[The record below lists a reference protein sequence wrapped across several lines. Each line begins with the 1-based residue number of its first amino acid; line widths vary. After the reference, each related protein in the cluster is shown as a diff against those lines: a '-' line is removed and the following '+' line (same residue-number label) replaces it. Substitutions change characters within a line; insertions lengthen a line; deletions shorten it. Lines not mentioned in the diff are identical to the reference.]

1 MSLGTDPFQ
10 AWVGFVPGRTVTAHP
25 GLQLPLLPTSLEISA
40 CLLNM
45 PKKRDCPVPLPL
57 RDPISLTTSCG
68 GHSCSCTSHAR
79 CQARPRTAG
88 TKHTQQHP
96 PVSRRMVCSQDS
108 SPRTPALRSGPP
120 RAGALCQHLGRKP
133 TSPAPR
139 STFLHSQ
146 GLEKASADQSSIY
159 SPKGTP

>member
-1 MSLGTDPFQ
+1 MPLVS
-10 AWVGFVPGRTVTAHP
+10 AWVCCVPGRAVTAHP
-25 GLQLPLLPTSLEISA
+25 GLQPPLLSTTLEMSA
-40 CLLNM
+40 CPPNM
-45 PKKRDCPVPLPL
+45 PKKRRCPVPLPP
-57 RDPISLTTSCG
+57 RDPISLLTWCR
-68 GHSCSCTSHAR
+68 GHRCSSTSHAH

-88 TKHTQQHP
+88 TKHTLQHT

-108 SPRTPALRSGPP
+108 PPRTPASRSGPP
-120 RAGALCQHLGRKP
+120 RAGALCQHLGSKP

-139 STFLHSQ
+139 ATFLHSQ